1 MSVLTARL
9 EGFMKNTKKNLLKFV
24 IFTFVVSAYVLS
36 CSPKAQEA
44 DRAKPEVPMVVTND
58 VSLVSLYKKPFADFL
73 FTEKYLGKNSTDLKS
88 EALLLMK
95 IGNVVGDEIAV
106 DTAKGLYNQSEEKIV
121 SNKLRMADS
130 QYLELIEQQ
139 SDEALSSGL
148 NETEKTVL
156 ADTQRINM
164 IIDQNS
170 GPTLMVT
177 SSTAFALQ
185 LSIAD
190 QMIANVLHQI
200 ENTELFPE
208 LKTQVLAE
216 LSAQTTEQLKAP
228 KELSVQL
235 AGVKTLTQAI
245 AILKNYVA
253 VNQTVLTPED
263 VQDLANAEKLGRLT
277 DNIHDGESALAA
289 LAMAWSMLDAEER
302 KVNFQSANKEL
313 YDFLKKK
320 DDEEIQC
327 LIREKS
333 CGLFKKIVLKV
344 GVFPALKD
352 YGLGNI
358 QNDLNA
364 GGVAG
369 VTAVVQTQCALQITT
384 LGTQIKEKIK
394 VSITEKLTGLHDFK
408 AKFKLIIGDGLAN
421 AIGTSTPDLFE
432 NDDFE
437 QMFKM
442 AYNQAENLSAKN
454 LETQFILVEKMLQ
467 FMKRGTPLTSAPQSD
482 DIKTVLKANEP
493 RFYVHPT
500 PNEHGDIITRAK
512 DQAWS
517 LMFYSKMIQQLA
529 DWKTTPYDSGITKY
543 VAQDFITEFQSEDL
557 KKQLFP
563 KAELVGMALSLA
575 AQTLKQMYTDK
586 SPIYLLDKNN
596 NRVSIET
603 YLQENFDST
612 SNIVVHAAVSDLQ
625 NGVLIDKARLSD
637 ITLMMEAMSLFYKAT
652 EGIEKSASESLKDP
666 ALRTEVLNARKQI
679 RLVIMTLGNFISN
692 QLVDKEKNLYTE
704 MNFQTEL
711 KLASDNSSEY
721 AHAIDALLTAYNLT
735 GIDIYKF
742 TAIELYYTLNR
753 KFYSPTL
760 KFYRASLTQDQNTVQ
775 RQHVLEILSSV
786 IGIRK
791 YLGIT
796 SQIQF
801 DKIFENWY
809 ASILM

>member
-1 MSVLTARL
+1 
-9 EGFMKNTKKNLLKFV
+9 MKTTKNNFLKF
-24 IFTFVVSAYVLS
+24 IITFVLSAYVLS
-36 CSPKAQEA
+36 CAPKAQEA
-44 DRAKPEVPMVVTND
+44 ERVKPEVPTVATND
-58 VSLVSLYKKPFADFL
+58 VNLVSLHKKPFADFQ
-73 FTEKYLGKNSTDLKS
+73 FSEKYLSKNSMDLKS
-88 EALLLMK
+88 EARFLMK
-95 IGNVVGDEIAV
+95 IGNIVGDEIAV
-106 DTAKGLYNQSEEKIV
+106 DTAKGLYSQSEEKTTA
-121 SNKLRMADS
+121 NKLNIADS
-130 QYLELIEQQ
+130 QYLVLIEQQ
-139 SDEALSSGL
+139 SDAALSSGL
-148 NETEKTVL
+148 DETEKMVL
-156 ADTQRINM
+156 ADTDRINA

-170 GPTLMVT
+170 GPTSQVT

-185 LSIAD
+185 LSLAD

-235 AGVKTLTQAI
+235 AKVTKLSEAI
-245 AILKNYVA
+245 AILNNYVT

-263 VQDLANAEKLGRLT
+263 QQDLANAAHLGLLT
-277 DNIHDGESALAA
+277 DRIHDGESALAA

-302 KVNFQSANKEL
+302 KLHFKTANKDL
-313 YDFLKKK
+313 YDFLRKK
-320 DDEEIQC
+320 DEKDIRC
-327 LIREKS
+327 MIRENCKNI
-333 CGLFKKIVLKV
+333 FKKLIMGV
-344 GVFPALKD
+344 GVYPAIKD
-352 YGLGNI
+352 YGLGNV

-364 GGVAG
+364 GGLAG
-369 VTAVVQTQCALQITT
+369 VTAVVQTQSALQVST

-408 AKFKLIIGDGLAN
+408 LKFKLIISEGLAN
-421 AIGTSTPDLFE
+421 AIGTNTPNLFE
-432 NDDFE
+432 NEDFE
-437 QMFKM
+437 QMFKT

-467 FMKRGTPLTSAPQSD
+467 FMKRGTSLTSAPQSD

-493 RFYVHPT
+493 RFYIHQT
-500 PNEHGDIITRAK
+500 PNEDGDVITRAK

-529 DWKTTPYDSGITKY
+529 DWKTTAYDSGITKY
-543 VAQDFITEFQSEDL
+543 VAQDFITEFQSEEL

-575 AQTLKQMYTDK
+575 AQTLKQMYTEK

-596 NRVSIET
+596 NRVSIQT

-612 SNIVVHAAVSDLQ
+612 SNIVVHAAVSNLK
-625 NGVLIDKARLSD
+625 NGVLIDTTKLSD
-637 ITLMMEAMSLFYKAT
+637 ITLMIEAMNLFYKAT
-652 EGIEKSASESLKDP
+652 EGIEKSASGSLKDP

-679 RLVIMTLGNFISN
+679 RLVIMTLGNFVSN

-704 MNFQTEL
+704 LNFQTEE
-711 KLASDNSSEY
+711 KFSSENSAEY
-721 AHAIDALLTAYNLT
+721 ARAIDALLTAYNLT

-742 TAIELYYTLNR
+742 TAIELFYTMNR

-760 KFYRASLTQDQNTVQ
+760 KFYRESLTQNQTTVQ

-801 DKIFENWY
+801 DRIFENWY
-809 ASILM
+809 ASVLM

>member
-1 MSVLTARL
+1 MEAV
-9 EGFMKNTKKNLLKFV
+9 KKNLLFYVVMSFV
-24 IFTFVVSAYVLS
+24 ISAYVLS
-36 CSPKAQEA
+36 CAPKAQEA
-44 DRAKPEVPMVVTND
+44 DRKTPDVPMVLTND
-58 VSLVSLYKKPFADFL
+58 VNLMQLHKKPFADFL
-73 FTEKYLGKNSTDLKS
+73 FTEKFLAKSSNDLKS
-88 EALLLMK
+88 EATYLMK
-95 IGNVVGDEIAV
+95 IGNAVGDEIAV
-106 DTAKGLYNQSEEKIV
+106 DTAKGIFKLSEQKTATV
-121 SNKLRMADS
+121 KMNMADS
-130 QYLELIEQQ
+130 QYLVLIEQQ
-139 SDEALSSGL
+139 SDAALTSGL

-156 ADTQRINM
+156 ADTDRINL

-170 GPTLMVT
+170 AAASKVT

-190 QMIANVLHQI
+190 QMIANVLKQI

-216 LSAQTTEQLKAP
+216 LSLQTSEQLKAP

-235 AGVKTLTQAI
+235 ADVKTLTQAV
-245 AILKNYVA
+245 AILQNYVT
-253 VNQTVLTPED
+253 VNQTVLTAED
-263 VQDLANAEKLGRLT
+263 VQDLANAEKLGKLT

-302 KVNFQSANKEL
+302 KLHFLSANKEL
-313 YDFLKKK
+313 YDFLRKK
-320 DDEEIQC
+320 DDKEIAC

-364 GGVAG
+364 GGISG
-369 VTAVVQTQCALQITT
+369 VTAVVQTQSALQISA
-384 LGTQIKEKIK
+384 LNIQIKEKIK
-394 VSITEKLTGLHDFK
+394 VSITEKLTGLHEFK
-408 AKFKLIIGDGLAN
+408 AKFKTIIGDGLAKV
-421 AIGTSTPDLFE
+421 IGTNTPALFE
-432 NDDFE
+432 NNDFE

-467 FMKRGTPLTSAPQSD
+467 FMKRGTPLTSAKQSD
-482 DIKTVLKANEP
+482 DIKTILKANEP
-493 RFYVHPT
+493 RFYIHPVA
-500 PNEHGDIITRAK
+500 NENGDIITRAK

-529 DWKTTPYDSGITKY
+529 DWKKTSYDAGITGY
-543 VAQDFITEFQSEDL
+543 VAQDFITEFQSEEL

-575 AQTLKQMYTDK
+575 AQTLKQMYTEK
-586 SPIYLLDKNN
+586 SPIYLLDQNN
-596 NRVSIET
+596 NRVSIQT
-603 YLQENFDST
+603 YLEENYDST
-612 SNIVVHAAVSDLQ
+612 TNVVVHAAVSDLQ
-625 NGVLIDKARLSD
+625 NGVLIDNAKLSD
-637 ITLMMEAMSLFYKAT
+637 ICLMIEAMDLFYKAT
-652 EGIEKSASESLKDP
+652 EGIEQSASESLKDP

-692 QLVDKEKNLYTE
+692 QLVDKEKNLYSE
-704 MNFQTEL
+704 MNFQTED
-711 KLASDNSSEY
+711 KIQATTSAEY
-721 AHAIDALLTAYNLT
+721 AHAIDALLKAYDLT

-742 TAIELYYTLNR
+742 AAIEMYYTMNR
-753 KFYSPTL
+753 KFYSPSL
-760 KFYRASLTQDQNTVQ
+760 KFYRASSVETQSTVERLQ
-775 RQHVLEILSSV
+775 VLEVLSSV
-786 IGIRK
+786 LGIRK
-791 YLGIT
+791 HLGIT

-801 DKIFENWY
+801 DRIFENWY

>member
-1 MSVLTARL
+1 
-9 EGFMKNTKKNLLKFV
+9 MKNTKKNLLKFV

>member
-1 MSVLTARL
+1 M
-9 EGFMKNTKKNLLKFV
+9 NTTTNQFLKFV
-24 IFTFVVSAYVLS
+24 IFAFVVSAYVLS
-36 CSPKAQEA
+36 CAPKAQEA
-44 DRAKPEVPMVVTND
+44 ERVKPQVPTVITND
-58 VSLVSLYKKPFADFL
+58 VNLISMHKKPFADFQ
-73 FTEKYLGKNSTDLKS
+73 FSEKYLTKTSSDLKS
-88 EALLLMK
+88 DALLLMK

-106 DTAKGLYNQSEEKIV
+106 DTAKVLYNQSEDKALAG
-121 SNKLRMADS
+121 KLNMADS
-130 QYLELIEQQ
+130 RYLLLIEQQ
-139 SDEALSSGL
+139 SGAALSSGL
-148 NETEKTVL
+148 NEAEQTVL
-156 ADTQRINM
+156 ADTEKINQ

-170 GPTLMVT
+170 GPTLTVT
-177 SSTAFALQ
+177 SATAFALQ
-185 LSIAD
+185 LSLAD

-216 LSAQTTEQLKAP
+216 LSLQTSEQLKAP
-228 KELSVQL
+228 KQLSVDL
-235 AGVKTLTQAI
+235 AKVETLTQAI
-245 AILKNYVA
+245 AILKNYVT
-253 VNQTVLTPED
+253 VNQTVLTAED
-263 VQDLANAEKLGRLT
+263 VQDLANAEKLGKLT
-277 DNIHDGESALAA
+277 DQIHDGESALAA

-302 KVNFQSANKEL
+302 KVNFKEANKDL
-313 YDFLKKK
+313 YDFLRKK

-333 CGLFKKIVLKV
+333 CGIFKKIVLKV

-358 QNDLNA
+358 QKDLNA
-364 GGVAG
+364 GGIAG
-369 VTAVVQTQCALQITT
+369 VTAVVQTQSALQITT

-394 VSITEKLTGLHDFK
+394 VSITEKLTGLHEFK
-408 AKFKLIIGDGLAN
+408 AKFKLIIGEGLAN
-421 AIGTSTPDLFE
+421 AIGTNTPNLFE

-467 FMKRGTPLTSAPQSD
+467 FMKRGTPLTSAPQSE

-493 RFYVHPT
+493 RFYIHPT
-500 PNEHGDIITRAK
+500 PNANGDVITRAK

-529 DWKTTPYDSGITKY
+529 DWKTTAYDSGITKY
-543 VAQDFITEFQSEDL
+543 VAQDFISEFQSEEL

-575 AQTLKQMYTDK
+575 AQTLKQMYTEK

-596 NRVSIET
+596 NRVSIQN
-603 YLQENFDST
+603 YLQENYDST

-625 NGVLIDKARLSD
+625 NGVLVDKARLTD
-637 ITLMMEAMSLFYKAT
+637 ITLMIEAMNLFYRAT
-652 EGIEKSASESLKDP
+652 EGIDKSASESLKDP

-692 QLVDKEKNLYTE
+692 QLVDKEKNLYSE
-704 MNFQTEL
+704 LNFQNEE
-711 KLASDNSSEY
+711 KLTSEKSSDY
-721 AHAIDALLTAYNLT
+721 ARAIDALLTAYNLT

-753 KFYSPTL
+753 KFYSPTI
-760 KFYRASLTQDQNTVQ
+760 KFYRESVKVEQTRVQ
-775 RQHVLEILSSV
+775 RQHVLEIMSSV
-786 IGIRK
+786 IGLRK

-796 SQIQF
+796 SQMQF
-801 DKIFENWY
+801 DRIFENWY

>member
-1 MSVLTARL
+1 
-9 EGFMKNTKKNLLKFV
+9 MKNTKKNLLKFV

-44 DRAKPEVPMVVTND
+44 ERVKPEVPMIASND
-58 VSLVSLYKKPFADFL
+58 VSLVSLYKKPFADFQ
-73 FTEKYLGKNSTDLKS
+73 FAEKYLVKNSTDLKS

-95 IGNVVGDEIAV
+95 IGNAVGDEIAV
-106 DTAKGLYNQSEEKIV
+106 DTAKGLYNQSAEKIV
-121 SNKLRMADS
+121 SNKLNMDDS
-130 QYLELIEQQ
+130 QYLTLIEQQ
-139 SDEALSSGL
+139 SDKALSSGL

-156 ADTQRINM
+156 ADTLRINM
-164 IIDQNS
+164 IIDKNS
-170 GPTLMVT
+170 GPTAMVT

-190 QMIANVLHQI
+190 QMIANVLQQI

-216 LSAQTTEQLKAP
+216 LSSQTTEQLKAP
-228 KELSVQL
+228 KELSAQL
-235 AGVKTLTQAI
+235 ATVKTLTQAI

-263 VQDLANAEKLGRLT
+263 VQDLANAEKLGKLT

-302 KVNFQSANKEL
+302 KASFQTANKDL

-333 CGLFKKIVLKV
+333 CGLFKKIILKV

-352 YGLGNI
+352 YGLGNV

-364 GGVAG
+364 GGIAG

-394 VSITEKLTGLHDFK
+394 VSITEKLTGLHEFK

-421 AIGTSTPDLFE
+421 AIGTNTPELFE
-432 NDDFE
+432 NNDFE

-442 AYNQAENLSAKN
+442 AYNQAENLSPKN

-467 FMKRGTPLTSAPQSD
+467 FMKRGTPLTSAKESD

-500 PNEHGDIITRAK
+500 ANANGDIITRAK

-557 KKQLFP
+557 QKQLFP

-596 NRVSIET
+596 NRVSIQT

-612 SNIVVHAAVSDLQ
+612 SSIVVHAAVSDLQ
-625 NGVLIDKARLSD
+625 NGVLVDKARLSD

-652 EGIEKSASESLKDP
+652 DGIDKSASESLKDP
-666 ALRTEVLNARKQI
+666 NLRTEVLNARKQI
-679 RLVIMTLGNFISN
+679 RLVIMTLSNFISN

-704 MNFQTEL
+704 MNFQTEV
-711 KLASDNSSEY
+711 KLASDSSSEY
-721 AHAIDALLTAYNLT
+721 ARAIDALLTAYNLT

-742 TAIELYYTLNR
+742 TAIELYYTMNR
-753 KFYSPTL
+753 NFYSPTL
-760 KFYRASLTQDQNTVQ
+760 KFYRASLSQNQNTVQ

-796 SQIQF
+796 SQMQF
-801 DKIFENWY
+801 DRIFENWY

>member
-1 MSVLTARL
+1 
-9 EGFMKNTKKNLLKFV
+9 MKTTKKNLLKYIVFSFV
-24 IFTFVVSAYVLS
+24 IAAYVLS
-36 CSPKAQEA
+36 CAPKAQET
-44 DRAKPEVPMVVTND
+44 DRKTPDVPMIGSND
-58 VSLVSLYKKPFADFL
+58 VNLIQLHKKPFADFL
-73 FTEKYLGKNSTDLKS
+73 YTEKHLTKTSSDLKS
-88 EALLLMK
+88 EAMYLMK
-95 IGNVVGDEIAV
+95 IGNAVGDEIAV
-106 DTAKGLYNQSEEKIV
+106 DTAQGIFNQSAQKAV
-121 SNKLRMADS
+121 LGKLNMPDS
-130 QYLELIEQQ
+130 QYLLLVEQQ
-139 SDEALSSGL
+139 SDAALSSGL

-156 ADTQRINM
+156 SDTDRINQ

-170 GPTLMVT
+170 GPTSKVT

-185 LSIAD
+185 ISLAD
-190 QMIANVLHQI
+190 QMIANVLRQI
-200 ENTELFPE
+200 ESTELFPE

-216 LSAQTTEQLKAP
+216 LSLQTTEQLKAP
-228 KELSVQL
+228 KELSAQL
-235 AGVKTLTQAI
+235 ASVKTLTQAI
-245 AILKNYVA
+245 VILRNYIV

-263 VQDLANAEKLGRLT
+263 VQDLANAEKLGKLT

-302 KVNFQSANKEL
+302 KANFQTANKEL

-320 DDEEIQC
+320 DDKEIAC

-333 CGLFKKIVLKV
+333 CGIFKKIVLKV

-352 YGLGNI
+352 YGYGNI
-358 QNDLNA
+358 ENDLNA
-364 GGVAG
+364 GGISG
-369 VTAVVQTQCALQITT
+369 VTAVVQTQSALQISA
-384 LGTQIKEKIK
+384 LNTQIKEKIK

-408 AKFKLIIGDGLAN
+408 LKFKLIIGEGLAKE
-421 AIGTSTPDLFE
+421 IGSNQLDLFE

-437 QMFKM
+437 SMFKM

-454 LETQFILVEKMLQ
+454 LDTQFILVEKMLQ

-482 DIKTVLKANEP
+482 DIKTVLKATDP

-500 PNEHGDIITRAK
+500 PNELGEVVTRAK

-529 DWKTTPYDSGITKY
+529 DWKTTSYDTGITKF
-543 VAQDFITEFQSEDL
+543 VAQDFITEFQSEEL

-596 NRVSIET
+596 NRVSIQA
-603 YLQENFDST
+603 YLEANFDST
-612 SNIVVHAAVSDLQ
+612 TNIVVHAAVSDLQ
-625 NGVLIDKARLSD
+625 NGVLIDTAKLSD
-637 ITLMMEAMSLFYKAT
+637 ICLMIEAMDLFYKTT
-652 EGIEKSASESLKDP
+652 EGIEQSKSESLRDP

-692 QLVDKEKNLYTE
+692 QLVDKEKNLYSE
-704 MNFQTEL
+704 MNFQTED
-711 KLASDNSSEY
+711 KLQATTSAEY
-721 AHAIDALLTAYNLT
+721 AHAIEALLKAYDLT

-742 TAIELYYTLNR
+742 AAVEMFYSLNR
-753 KFYSPTL
+753 KFYSPSL
-760 KFYRASLTQDQNTVQ
+760 KFYRETTEQTQSTVP
-775 RQHVLEILSSV
+775 RLHVLEVLSSV
-786 IGIRK
+786 LGIRK
-791 YLGIT
+791 HLGIT

-801 DKIFENWY
+801 DRIFENWY
-809 ASILM
+809 ASVLM

>member
-1 MSVLTARL
+1 MET
-9 EGFMKNTKKNLLKFV
+9 TKKNLLNYIV
-24 IFTFVVSAYVLS
+24 IVFVVSVYMLS
-36 CSPKAQEA
+36 CAPKAQEA
-44 DRAKPEVPMVVTND
+44 DRQTPVVPMVLTND
-58 VSLVSLYKKPFADFL
+58 VNLIQLHKKPFADFMYS
-73 FTEKYLGKNSTDLKS
+73 EKYLAKTSVDLKS
-88 EALLLMK
+88 EAMYLMK
-95 IGNVVGDEIAV
+95 IGNLMGDEIAV
-106 DTAKGLYNQSEEKIV
+106 DTAKGIFKQSAQKTV
-121 SNKLRMADS
+121 TNKLNMADS
-130 QYLELIEQQ
+130 QYLLLVEQQ
-139 SDEALSSGL
+139 SDAALSSGL
-148 NETEKTVL
+148 NETEQTVL
-156 ADTQRINM
+156 ADTERINQ

-170 GPTLMVT
+170 GPTSMVT

-185 LSIAD
+185 LSLAD

-216 LSAQTTEQLKAP
+216 LSTQTSEQLKAP

-235 AGVKTLTQAI
+235 ASVKTLTQAI

-253 VNQTVLTPED
+253 VNQTVLTSED
-263 VQDLANAEKLGRLT
+263 VQDLANAEKLGKLT

-302 KVNFQSANKEL
+302 KANFQTANEEL

-320 DDEEIQC
+320 DDKEIAC

-333 CGLFKKIVLKV
+333 CGIFKKIVLKV
-344 GVFPALKD
+344 GVFPALKE
-352 YGLGNI
+352 YGLGNV

-364 GGVAG
+364 GGISG
-369 VTAVVQTQCALQITT
+369 VTAVVQTQSALQISA
-384 LGTQIKEKIK
+384 LNTQIKEKIK

-408 AKFKLIIGDGLAN
+408 LKFKLIIGDGLAKE
-421 AIGTSTPDLFE
+421 IGTSQLDLFE
-432 NDDFE
+432 NNDFE

-442 AYNQAENLSAKN
+442 AFNQAENLSAKS
-454 LETQFILVEKMLQ
+454 LDTQFVLVEKMLQ

-493 RFYVHPT
+493 RFYIHPT
-500 PNEHGDIITRAK
+500 PNENGDIVTRAK

-517 LMFYSKMIQQLA
+517 LMYYSKMIQQLA
-529 DWKTTPYDSGITKY
+529 DWKTTSYDTGITKY
-543 VAQDFITEFQSEDL
+543 VAQDFITEFQSEEL

-575 AQTLKQMYTDK
+575 AQTLKQMYTEK

-596 NRVSIET
+596 NRVSIQA
-603 YLQENFDST
+603 YLEENFDST
-612 SNIVVHAAVSDLQ
+612 TNIVVHAAVSDLQ
-625 NGVLIDKARLSD
+625 NGVLIDNAKLSD
-637 ITLMMEAMSLFYKAT
+637 ICLMIEAMDLFYKAT
-652 EGIEKSASESLKDP
+652 EGIENSASESLKDP

-692 QLVDKEKNLYTE
+692 QLVDKEKNLYSE
-704 MNFQTEL
+704 MNFQTED
-711 KLASDNSSEY
+711 KIQATTATEY
-721 AHAIDALLTAYNLT
+721 AHAIEALLKAYELT

-742 TAIELYYTLNR
+742 AAIEMFYTLNR

-760 KFYRASLTQDQNTVQ
+760 KFYRETTVQTQSTVQ
-775 RQHVLEILSSV
+775 RMHVLEVLSSV
-786 IGIRK
+786 LGIRK
-791 YLGIT
+791 HLGIT

-801 DKIFENWY
+801 DRIFENWY
-809 ASILM
+809 ASVLM

>member
-1 MSVLTARL
+1 MKTA
-9 EGFMKNTKKNLLKFV
+9 KKNLLKFV

-44 DRAKPEVPMVVTND
+44 ARAKPEVPMVATND
-58 VSLVSLYKKPFADFL
+58 VSLVSLYKKPFADFQ
-73 FTEKYLGKNSTDLKS
+73 FTEKYLAKNSTDLKS

-106 DTAKGLYNQSEEKIV
+106 DTANGLYNQSEEKTV
-121 SNKLRMADS
+121 SNKLNMADS
-130 QYLELIEQQ
+130 QYLVLIEQQ
-139 SDEALSSGL
+139 SDAALSSGL
-148 NETEKTVL
+148 DETEKTVL
-156 ADTQRINM
+156 SDTQRINM

-170 GPTLMVT
+170 GPTQMVT
-177 SSTAFALQ
+177 SATAFALQ

-200 ENTELFPE
+200 ENTEFFPE

-245 AILKNYVA
+245 AILKNYVT

-263 VQDLANAEKLGRLT
+263 VQDLANAEKLGKLT

-302 KVNFQSANKEL
+302 KVSFKSANEEL
-313 YDFLKKK
+313 YDFLRKK

-333 CGLFKKIVLKV
+333 CGIFKKIVLKV

-358 QNDLNA
+358 QNDINA
-364 GGVAG
+364 GGIAG

-421 AIGTSTPDLFE
+421 AIGTNTPNLFE

-437 QMFKM
+437 QMFKT
-442 AYNQAENLSAKN
+442 AYNQAENLSPKN

-493 RFYVHPT
+493 RFYIHPT
-500 PNEHGDIITRAK
+500 PNANGDIITRAK

-529 DWKTTPYDSGITKY
+529 DWKTTPYDIGITKY
-543 VAQDFITEFQSEDL
+543 VAQDFITEFQSEEL

-652 EGIEKSASESLKDP
+652 DGIEKSASESLKDP

-692 QLVDKEKNLYTE
+692 QLVDKEKNLYAE
-704 MNFQTEL
+704 LNFQTEM
-711 KLASDNSSEY
+711 KVATDSSSEY
-721 AHAIDALLTAYNLT
+721 ARAIDALLTAYNLT

-760 KFYRASLTQDQNTVQ
+760 KFYRASLAKEQNTVQ
-775 RQHVLEILSSV
+775 RQHVLEVLSSV

-801 DKIFENWY
+801 DRIFENWY

>member
-1 MSVLTARL
+1 
-9 EGFMKNTKKNLLKFV
+9 MKTTTNQILKFV

-44 DRAKPEVPMVVTND
+44 ERVKPEVPAIITND
-58 VSLVSLYKKPFADFL
+58 VNLISMHKKPFADFQ
-73 FTEKYLGKNSTDLKS
+73 FSEKFLNKTSSDLKS
-88 EALLLMK
+88 DALLLMK

-106 DTAKGLYNQSEEKIV
+106 DTAKALYNQSEEKIV
-121 SNKLRMADS
+121 TNKLNMADS
-130 QYLELIEQQ
+130 QYLVLIEQQ
-139 SDEALSSGL
+139 SDAALSSGL
-148 NETEKTVL
+148 NETEQTVL
-156 ADTQRINM
+156 ADTETINR

-170 GPTLMVT
+170 GPTLTVT
-177 SSTAFALQ
+177 SATAFALQ
-185 LSIAD
+185 LTLAD

-216 LSAQTTEQLKAP
+216 LSLQTTEQLKAP
-228 KELSVQL
+228 KQLSLDL
-235 AGVKTLTQAI
+235 AKATTLTQAI
-245 AILKNYVA
+245 AILKNYVTA
-253 VNQTVLTPED
+253 NQTVLTPED
-263 VQDLANAEKLGRLT
+263 VQDLANAEKLGKLT

-302 KVNFQSANKEL
+302 KVNFKEANKEL
-313 YDFLKKK
+313 YDFLRKK

-333 CGLFKKIVLKV
+333 CGIFKKIVLKV

-358 QNDLNA
+358 KNDLNA
-364 GGVAG
+364 GGIAG
-369 VTAVVQTQCALQITT
+369 VTAVVQTQSALQITT

-394 VSITEKLTGLHDFK
+394 VSITEKLTGLHEFK
-408 AKFKLIIGDGLAN
+408 ARFKLIIGEGLAN
-421 AIGTSTPDLFE
+421 AIGTNTPSLFE
-432 NDDFE
+432 NNDFE

-467 FMKRGTPLTSAPQSD
+467 FMKRGTPLTSAPQSE

-493 RFYVHPT
+493 RFYIHPT
-500 PNEHGDIITRAK
+500 PTANGDVITRAK

-529 DWKTTPYDSGITKY
+529 DWKTTAYDSGITKF
-543 VAQDFITEFQSEDL
+543 VAQDFITEFQSEEL

-575 AQTLKQMYTDK
+575 AQTLKQMYTEK

-596 NRVSIET
+596 DRVSIQN
-603 YLQENFDST
+603 YLQENYDST

-625 NGVLIDKARLSD
+625 NGVLVDKARLTD
-637 ITLMMEAMSLFYKAT
+637 ITLMIEAMNLFYRAT
-652 EGIEKSASESLKDP
+652 DGIEHSASESLKDP

-704 MNFQTEL
+704 LNFQNEE
-711 KLASDNSSEY
+711 KLASERSSDY
-721 AHAIDALLTAYNLT
+721 ARAIDALLTAYNLT

-753 KFYSPTL
+753 KFYSPTI
-760 KFYRASLTQDQNTVQ
+760 KFYRESAKVEQTRVQ
-775 RQHVLEILSSV
+775 RQHVLEVMSSV
-786 IGIRK
+786 IGLRK

-801 DKIFENWY
+801 DRIFENWY